1 MTRTKKQVICNL
13 IDELAEHEAER
24 CVAKGWNTGEPLS
37 LLQVTAKL
45 ALIHSEISEA
55 VEAFRKDAQDSHL
68 PHRKGIEVE
77 LADAIIR
84 ILELAGSLRLSVGD
98 ALLEKDDYNDTRE
111 DHKPENRALPGGKRF

>member
-1 MTRTKKQVICNL
+1 MTRIKKRVICNL

-24 CVAKGWNTGEPLS
+24 CVAKGWNTGDPLTDF
-37 LLQVTAKL
+37 QVATKL
-45 ALIHSEISEA
+45 VLIHSEISEA
-55 VEAFRKDAQDSHL
+55 VEAFRTNAMDSHL

-84 ILELAGSLRLSVGD
+84 ILELAGSLGLSIGD
-98 ALLEKDDYNDTRE
+98 ALFEKDDYNDTRE

>member
-1 MTRTKKQVICNL
+1 MTRVKKQLICNL

-24 CVAKGWNTGEPLS
+24 CVAKGWNTGEPLAPF
-37 LLQVTAKL
+37 QVRTKL
-45 ALIHSEISEA
+45 ALIHSEIGQA
-55 VEAFRKDAQDSHL
+55 VEAFRKDARDAHL
-68 PHRKGIEVE
+68 PHREGIEVE

-111 DHKPENRALPGGKRF
+111 DHKPENRALPDGKRF